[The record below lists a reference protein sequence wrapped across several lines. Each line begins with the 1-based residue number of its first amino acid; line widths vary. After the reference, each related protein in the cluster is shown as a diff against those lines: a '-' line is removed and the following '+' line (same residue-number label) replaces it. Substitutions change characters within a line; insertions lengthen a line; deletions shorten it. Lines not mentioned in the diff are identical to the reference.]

1 MKHDDPNFLVKLE
14 RAISERWGEEAIE
27 NPKSHW
33 TPEKEKK
40 HSEEVKE
47 FYKRKAFR
55 DAKNSKEKYKGFLIS
70 NLLELRSAGEVQRLQ
85 KHLASQTKH
94 IDWAEYYRRMSAL
107 RQKLPLLKKVFGE
120 PTPDFCVTDLM
131 DAEVLINQVSDF
143 PIVPNEQRP
152 ADRTPEEY
160 TPTRD
165 EIKRLTYQG

>member
-1 MKHDDPNFLVKLE
+1 MSYEQYVRYKQQLRSITVEFLKVANTASNDQLE
-14 RAISERWGEEAIE
+14 IVLARFADRVSDEPEA
-27 NPKSHW
+27 
-33 TPEKEKK
+33 
-40 HSEEVKE
+40 
-47 FYKRKAFR
+47 AFE
-55 DAKNSKEKYKGFLIS
+55 EKYKGFLIS